1 MNIGATKLPS
11 HFTEALDSVAHAG
24 QRVVLERRG
33 KGVAALVSMADLA
46 LLEKL
51 EDQLDVSA
59 ARAAL
64 RESGEIP
71 WPQVKA
77 ELGLRGRRKVT
88 QPDPHKVR
96 RKVRAKV

>member
-1 MNIGATKLPS
+1 MNIGAAKLPS
-11 HFTEALDSVAHAG
+11 PFAEALDSVAHAG

>member
-1 MNIGATKLPS
+1 MNIGAAKLPS
-11 HFTEALDSVAHAG
+11 PFAEALDSVSHAG

-51 EDQLDVSA
+51 EDQLDVTA

-77 ELGLRGRRKVT
+77 ELGLGSRRKVT
-88 QPDPHKVR
+88 QSDARKVR